1 MRTAASATTNARK
14 ISAKCGNGGAAAGWF
29 SGMRENARPAR
40 RAGPIVRLPQFRS
53 SWADEG
59 GPIDGLWIGQADS
72 YVA

>member
-1 MRTAASATTNARK
+1 LVFLRLRA
-14 ISAKCGNGGAAAGWF
+14 
-29 SGMRENARPAR
+29 NARPAR